1 MFSLAMGPWLS
12 TPARRVQA
20 RGRAFAPVASQR
32 GKSMRVATLTAL
44 VIGVYALAATIYL
57 GYLLGRSMTGGAIAE
72 RARAVGV
79 AHAVL
84 AAGVGLHLCDIGARC
99 IHGVNPISSTP
110 EAMSLVAF
118 LIAAGYFLASLR
130 YRLAA
135 AGAFAVPAALALLVL
150 ARVVPAE
157 ADAPHMSSLG
167 QVHILLA
174 VIGVAVF
181 ALAAVLALL
190 YLFEDRQLK
199 RKQFERMLGRGTPLE
214 TLDRLALR
222 CVSVGFPVFTVAIVT
237 GAIWVARLGLVRQAA
252 ALRPEYLFALA
263 TWAAFGVLLIARVGA
278 GWRGRR
284 AAWLTL
290 GGFGGAMLV
299 VLTYFL
305 RHAA

>member
-1 MFSLAMGPWLS
+1 M
-12 TPARRVQA
+12 
-20 RGRAFAPVASQR
+20 
-32 GKSMRVATLTAL
+32 ATLTAV

-84 AAGVGLHLCDIGARC
+84 ALGVGLHFCDIGARC

-135 AGAFAVPAALALLVL
+135 AGAFAVPAALASLVL

-157 ADAPHMSSLG
+157 ADAPHMGSLG
-167 QVHILLA
+167 RVHILLA
-174 VIGVAVF
+174 TVGVAVF
-181 ALAAVLALL
+181 TLAAVLALL

-199 RKQFERMLGRGTPLE
+199 RKRFDG
-214 TLDRLALR
+214 
-222 CVSVGFPVFTVAIVT
+222 
-237 GAIWVARLGLVRQAA
+237 
-252 ALRPEYLFALA
+252 
-263 TWAAFGVLLIARVGA
+263 
-278 GWRGRR
+278 
-284 AAWLTL
+284 
-290 GGFGGAMLV
+290 
-299 VLTYFL
+299 
-305 RHAA
+305 

>member
-1 MFSLAMGPWLS
+1 MS
-12 TPARRVQA
+12 
-20 RGRAFAPVASQR
+20 
-32 GKSMRVATLTAL
+32 
-44 VIGVYALAATIYL
+44 
-57 GYLLGRSMTGGAIAE
+57 GGAVAE

-79 AHAVL
+79 GHAVL
-84 AAGVGLHLCDIGARC
+84 AAGVGLHLCDIGAPLLSRREP
-99 IHGVNPISSTP
+99 HLVDAGGDVAGGVPDRGRIFP
-110 EAMSLVAF
+110 GV
-118 LIAAGYFLASLR
+118 ASLP
-130 YRLAA
+130 
-135 AGAFAVPAALALLVL
+135 AGGGGRVRRARGAGVLVL

-157 ADAPHMSSLG
+157 ADAPHMGSLG
-167 QVHILLA
+167 QRAHSPGHM
-174 VIGVAVF
+174 GVAVF

-199 RKQFERMLGRGTPLE
+199 RKQFERMMGRGTPLE

-237 GAIWVARLGLVRQAA
+237 GRDLGGPPRAHAARRA
-252 ALRPEYLFALA
+252 ALRPSTSSRVA

-299 VLTYFL
+299 LLTYFL

>member
-1 MFSLAMGPWLS
+1 
-12 TPARRVQA
+12 
-20 RGRAFAPVASQR
+20 
-32 GKSMRVATLTAL
+32 VATLTAV
-44 VIGVYALAATIYL
+44 VIGVYALAAAIYL

-79 AHAVL
+79 GHAVL
-84 AAGVGLHLCDIGARC
+84 AMGVGLHFCDIGIRC

-135 AGAFAVPAALALLVL
+135 AGAFAVPAALASLVL

-157 ADAPHMSSLG
+157 ADAPHMGSLG
-167 QVHILLA
+167 QIHILLA
-174 VIGVAVF
+174 VVGVSVF
-181 ALAAVLALL
+181 TLAAVLALL

-199 RKQFERMLGRGTPLE
+199 RKRFDRVMGRGTPLE
-214 TLDRLALR
+214 TLDRLALS
-222 CVSVGFPVFTVAIVT
+222 CVSIGFPIFTVAIVT
-237 GAIWVARLGLVRQAA
+237 GAIWVARLGFAHQAT

-263 TWAAFGVLLIARVGA
+263 TWAAFGVLLVARLGA

-284 AAWLTL
+284 AAWLTI

-299 VLTYFL
+299 LLAYFL

>member
-1 MFSLAMGPWLS
+1 
-12 TPARRVQA
+12 
-20 RGRAFAPVASQR
+20 
-32 GKSMRVATLTAL
+32 LTAL
-44 VIGVYALAATIYL
+44 EIAVYALAATIYL
-57 GYLLGRSMTGGAIAE
+57 GYLLSLQGSVDKVGRL
-72 RARAVGV
+72 
-79 AHAVL
+79 VL
-84 AAGVGLHLCDIGARC
+84 ALGLVLHFADIGARC

-118 LIAAGYFLASLR
+118 LIAAGYLLATLR

-157 ADAPHMSSLG
+157 ADAPSMGSLG
-167 QVHILLA
+167 RAHVLLA
-174 VIGVAVF
+174 SIGVAVF
-181 ALAAVLALL
+181 ALAAVLAFL
-190 YLFEDRQLK
+190 YLLEDRQLK
-199 RKQFERMLGRGTPLE
+199 HKQFGRVMGQGTPLD

-222 CVSVGFPVFTVAIVT
+222 CVSIGFPIFTVAIVT
-237 GAIWVARLGLVRQAA
+237 GTMWVARLGLLRHPA
-252 ALRPEYLFALA
+252 ALRPEYVFAVA
-263 TWAAFGVLLIARVGA
+263 TWVAFGILLIARVGA

-299 VLTYFL
+299 LAAYFL